1 MPDDLR
7 LDIQSLLSA
16 YREGATT
23 PRQVVA
29 ALGRRIE
36 QAAAANLWIHV
47 CSAEQLE
54 PYLARLDGA
63 DPAELPL
70 YGIPFAVKDN
80 IDVAGLPT
88 SAACEAFRYVAPRH
102 AFVVERLVAAGAI
115 PLGKT
120 NLDQFATGLVGTR
133 SPYGAV
139 PNAFDPAYISG
150 GSSSG
155 SAGALTRG
163 QVSFALGTD
172 TAGSGRVPAAF
183 GNLLGVKPSR
193 GLLSNQGVV
202 PACRTLDCVSIF
214 ALCPDDAA
222 RLLDVAAVFDPD
234 DPCARPAPAAGLG
247 GVGLDRRP
255 DAPWRVGLPDPAV
268 LEFFGAEGNRG
279 LFEAA
284 ARRLRAAGAE
294 LVVVDVAPLLEAGRL
309 LYDGP
314 WVVERALAVGEVL
327 KQQPDALLPVTR
339 SIIESGSGQSAAD
352 AFAAEYRRGE
362 LAGRCRQLLSAV
374 DCLLLPTAP
383 RCYRLDEVAEEPVVL
398 NSRLGLYTNF
408 VNLLDLAALACP
420 AGFDDAGVPF
430 GVTLM
435 APAFHDRLLLEVA
448 LRYLGEGSWGMG
460 ADSGPMPLGPL
471 PATADYLDIAV
482 CGAHLS
488 GMPLNGQLT
497 SRGARLSLTTR
508 SGPDYRLFDLGGT
521 PPRPALVRSPGG
533 APIELEVWSV
543 PAAGVAGFLAGI
555 PTPLGLG
562 KVTLEDG
569 SVVTGFIA
577 EEGAV
582 AGATDV
588 TEYGGWRSYRA
599 SQA

>member
-1 MPDDLR
+1 MPEGFR
-7 LDIQSLLSA
+7 LDIQSLLGA
-16 YREGATT
+16 YRQQQIT

-29 ALGRRIE
+29 ALRGRIE
-36 QAAAANLWIHV
+36 AAAAANAWIHV
-47 CSAEQLE
+47 CDPEDLE
-54 PYLARLDGA
+54 PYLARLDQT
-63 DPAELPL
+63 DPAALPL

-88 SAACEAFRYVAPRH
+88 TAGCEALRYVPERH
-102 AFVVERLVAAGAI
+102 AHVVERLVAAGAI

-133 SPYGAV
+133 SPFGAV
-139 PNAFDPAYISG
+139 PNAFDPAFISG

-155 SAGALTRG
+155 SAAALTRG

-183 GNLLGVKPSR
+183 GNLLGVKPTR
-193 GLLSNQGVV
+193 GLLSNRGVV

-222 RLLDVAAVFDPD
+222 RLLTVAADYDAEDPA
-234 DPCARPAPAAGLG
+234 ARLPAAGLG
-247 GVGLDRRP
+247 GLGLDRRP
-255 DAPWRVGLPDPAV
+255 ESSWRVGIADPAA
-268 LEFFGAEGNRG
+268 LEFFGADGNRA

-327 KQQPDALLPVTR
+327 KRQPEDLLPVTR
-339 SIIESGSGQSAAD
+339 RIMEGGLGQSAAD
-352 AFAAEYRRGE
+352 AFSADYRRRE
-362 LAGRCRQLLSAV
+362 LAGRCRALLADL
-374 DCLLLPTAP
+374 DCLLLPTAA
-383 RCYRLDEVAEEPVVL
+383 RCYRLDEVAAEPIEL

-430 GVTLM
+430 GVTLI

-448 LRYLGEGSWGMG
+448 ARYLGEGSWGMG
-460 ADSGPMPLGPL
+460 ADSEPMPLAPL
-471 PATADYLDIAV
+471 PDAADYLEIAV

-508 SGPDYRLFDLGGT
+508 SAPDYRLFDLGGT
-521 PPRPALVRSPGG
+521 PPRPALVRSAGG

-555 PTPLGLG
+555 PSPLGLG

-582 AGATDV
+582 AGARDV
-588 TEYGGWRSYRA
+588 TGYGGWRSYRA